1 MQKKTI
7 KDAINDPNISATS
20 LGIYLWL
27 VHSYSDDNFIPR
39 ELVEDRFANG
49 SIKVSKNV
57 FNKAFNEL
65 LGNEYLRFEKIKFVN
80 FNGDIEISYDYVL
93 NK

>member
-7 KDAINDPNISATS
+7 KDAINDPNISATT

-27 VHSYSDDNFIPR
+27 IAENHQNISKEF
-39 ELVEDRFANG
+39 VEDRFA
-49 SIKVSKNV
+49 SCFIKASKNSIDKS
-57 FNKAFNEL
+57 FFELIDNGYMELKPIFQTNENGQSL
-65 LGNEYLRFEKIKFVN
+65 
-80 FNGDIEISYDYVL
+80 FNGKKYFL